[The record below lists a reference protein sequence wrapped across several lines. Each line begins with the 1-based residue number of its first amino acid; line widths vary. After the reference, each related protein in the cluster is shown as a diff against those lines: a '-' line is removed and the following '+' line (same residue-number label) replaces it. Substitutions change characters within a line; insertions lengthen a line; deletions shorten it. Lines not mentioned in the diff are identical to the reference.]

1 MSMNY
6 DLTIG
11 YNTSTY
17 WLLLSGA
24 VTSIPLLLFSAS
36 AKNVPLSLM
45 AFIING
51 ILTIY
56 RSDINIFSRN
66 IYL

>member
-11 YNTSTY
+11 YNTSTH

-36 AKNVPLSLM
+36 AKNVSLSLM
-45 AFIING
+45 AF
-51 ILTIY
+51 LLY
-56 RSDINIFSRN
+56 RSDVNIFSWN